1 MKNNSNY
8 QNENTNARQFNY
20 ECGSAI
26 GYFTKSDYIKPGI
39 YKNPEGYTPNAWT
52 GSNCPKDRFLPVK
65 EVAGYIREYI
75 KKDPELRACKWSVTT
90 ESYSG
95 GQSLTVALM
104 AAPFDVFSEEWKE
117 KHPYYVEH
125 GYTQHGDYEKAVTPE
140 VFRVISKVKAFV
152 QSYNYDDSEG
162 MIDYFDRGFYDSYYV
177 GKWDK
182 PFVRIEPKPAKPAA
196 KTNTK
201 TEADPVTVEGLQ
213 LVDYSEKAIAVIGNT
228 KPISEQLKKI
238 GGRFNSRLSCGAGWI
253 FSKRKESEL
262 RTLLAL

>member
-39 YKNPEGYTPNAWT
+39 
-52 GSNCPKDRFLPVK
+52 
-65 EVAGYIREYI
+65 
-75 KKDPELRACKWSVTT
+75 
-90 ESYSG
+90 
-95 GQSLTVALM
+95 
-104 AAPFDVFSEEWKE
+104 
-117 KHPYYVEH
+117 
-125 GYTQHGDYEKAVTPE
+125 
-140 VFRVISKVKAFV
+140 
-152 QSYNYDDSEG
+152 
-162 MIDYFDRGFYDSYYV
+162 
-177 GKWDK
+177 
-182 PFVRIEPKPAKPAA
+182 EPKPAKPAA

-201 TEADPVTVEGLQ
+201 TEAEPVTVDGLQ

>member
-20 ECGSAI
+20 E
-26 GYFTKSDYIKPGI
+26 
-39 YKNPEGYTPNAWT
+39 
-52 GSNCPKDRFLPVK
+52 
-65 EVAGYIREYI
+65 
-75 KKDPELRACKWSVTT
+75 
-90 ESYSG
+90 
-95 GQSLTVALM
+95 
-104 AAPFDVFSEEWKE
+104 
-117 KHPYYVEH
+117 
-125 GYTQHGDYEKAVTPE
+125 
-140 VFRVISKVKAFV
+140 
-152 QSYNYDDSEG
+152 
-162 MIDYFDRGFYDSYYV
+162 
-177 GKWDK
+177 WDK

-201 TEADPVTVEGLQ
+201 TEAEPVTVDGFQ

-238 GGRFNSRLSCGAGWI
+238 GGRFNPRLSCGAGWI

>member
-1 MKNNSNY
+1 
-8 QNENTNARQFNY
+8 
-20 ECGSAI
+20 
-26 GYFTKSDYIKPGI
+26 
-39 YKNPEGYTPNAWT
+39 
-52 GSNCPKDRFLPVK
+52 
-65 EVAGYIREYI
+65 
-75 KKDPELRACKWSVTT
+75 
-90 ESYSG
+90 
-95 GQSLTVALM
+95 
-104 AAPFDVFSEEWKE
+104 
-117 KHPYYVEH
+117 
-125 GYTQHGDYEKAVTPE
+125 
-140 VFRVISKVKAFV
+140 
-152 QSYNYDDSEG
+152 
-162 MIDYFDRGFYDSYYV
+162 MIDYFDRGFYDSYHI